1 MTQKRFVSQAFI
13 ALVIAVAVVGLGIIQ
28 VASDGLTKSAAVPGS
43 LPSYASPVFGLRVYE
58 WLDAVAP
65 APYVE
70 ASLART
76 ALVRGDINA
85 AQHYAE
91 RLPASP
97 TRNELLAQVA
107 RAQGRP
113 VLAYEYFFAAPDVDE
128 VQAEI
133 FALSTTDPVRAY
145 DNEVGFRDR
154 LIALKT
160 HPDAVADAYWLG
172 GKIAVRVVW
181 TQRYPRAF
189 WQQRALDNFETAEQ
203 LAPLNTKYILAAANQ
218 ALVMYHLTEASRL
231 YRHGVDVDPGNAN
244 AIAGVG
250 IVTLRRGD
258 RADALRYER
267 RAQAIDPSSGL
278 LHELERELR

>member
-1 MTQKRFVSQAFI
+1 MTQRKVLSQVIIAVVI
-13 ALVIAVAVVGLGIIQ
+13 ALAIVGLGIIQ
-28 VASDGLTKSAAVPGS
+28 VASDGLAKSVAVPGS
-43 LPSYASPVFGLRVYE
+43 LPSHASPAFGLRVYE
-58 WLDAVAP
+58 WLDGVAP

-70 ASLART
+70 ASLARA
-76 ALVRGDINA
+76 ALERGDISA
-85 AQHYAE
+85 AQHYAI

-97 TRNELLAQVA
+97 ARNELLAQVA
-107 RAQGRP
+107 RAQGQRL
-113 VLAYEYFFAAPDVDE
+113 LAYEYFFAAPDVDE

-133 FALSTTDPVRAY
+133 FALSATDPVRAY
-145 DNEVGFRDR
+145 DNEVGFRNR
-154 LIALKT
+154 LIALTT
-160 HPDAVADAYWLG
+160 HPDAVADAYWLA

-189 WQQRALDNFETAEQ
+189 WQQRALDNFETAVQ

-218 ALVMYHLTEASRL
+218 ALVMYHLAEASRL
-231 YRHGVDVDPGNAN
+231 YHRGVDVDPGNAN